1 MNFVKL
7 HGLTT
12 PESLKALSDALETR
26 ETEADLLAVRSQVE
40 TLARGAKVGRDGRT
54 LTVCTEL
61 KKQINAKLRKA
72 RRK

>member
-1 MNFVKL
+1 MNYVKL

-12 PESLKALSDALETR
+12 SESLKALSDALETR

-40 TLARGAKVGRDGRT
+40 TLARGAKVGRDSRT
-54 LTVCTEL
+54 MTVCTEL